1 MRALIQRVKEA
12 RVITEGSC
20 VGEID
25 KGLLVFLGIREG
37 DTIEDVDYLVNK
49 IINLRVFSDDQGKMN
64 FSLLDIKGKILVVPQ
79 FTLYADCSRGRRPSY
94 SEAAKPSL
102 ANSLYEEFIKKLIA
116 KKIDVQSGVFGAY
129 MDVELINDGPVTIII
144 EN

>member
-12 RVITEGSC
+12 RVIAEESC
-20 VGEID
+20 VGEIN

-37 DTIEDVDYLVNK
+37 DTTENIDYLVNK
-49 IINLRVFSDDQGKMN
+49 IINLRIFNDDKGKMN
-64 FSLLDIKGKILVVPQ
+64 LSLLDVKGEMLIVSQ

-94 SEAAKPSL
+94 SEAAKPDL
-102 ANSLYEEFIKKLIA
+102 ANSLYEEFIKKVKHENIH
-116 KKIDVQSGVFGAY
+116 VQSGVFGAY
-129 MDVELINDGPVTIII
+129 MDVELINDGPVTIMI